1 MPDGRNVWPITR
13 KKDYSKET
21 NPEMIEMDG
30 IVDKN
35 VKAVIITM
43 FDYLNENMNKVR
55 REIEDIF

>member
-1 MPDGRNVWPITR
+1 
-13 KKDYSKET
+13 
-21 NPEMIEMDG
+21 MIEMDG
-30 IVDKN
+30 IVDKS